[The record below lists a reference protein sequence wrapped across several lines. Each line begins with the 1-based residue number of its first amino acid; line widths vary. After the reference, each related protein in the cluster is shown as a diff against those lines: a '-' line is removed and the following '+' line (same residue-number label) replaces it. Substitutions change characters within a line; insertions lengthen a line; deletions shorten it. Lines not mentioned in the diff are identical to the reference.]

1 MNVPATPGGTRPP
14 GGLHRA
20 RSAPMRRET
29 SAPRTPLSALGD
41 RAPPRP
47 GAPVTWAARMRRTA
61 LSTAVVILALSA
73 ALMTAPSSQAQVMTT
88 AEDRAGVPEWT
99 VDPAFAHD
107 VFTFARVRYTS
118 WGGRGWGGWGGRG
131 GGRWATDYPDAELNL
146 AFRLQQMTSLKVNPD
161 AAVVDLGTTD
171 LSQYPFLYIVEP
183 GRLVFSEGEIT
194 ALRRHLLNGGF
205 LMIDDFW
212 GDEEWENIR
221 DQMARVFPGRELVDL
236 PLEHPIFH
244 CVFDLKEKPQVPSIH
259 AALGN
264 RGTGI
269 TWERD
274 YDPTAR
280 EVHYRAYFDDKG
292 RMMVIICQ
300 NTDLGDGWEREGE
313 SAWYFQEFAEK
324 RAYPMAINI
333 IFWAMTH

>member
-1 MNVPATPGGTRPP
+1 MTHA
-14 GGLHRA
+14 RA
-20 RSAPMRRET
+20 LTTVVVA
-29 SAPRTPLSALGD
+29 AALAVVSLD
-41 RAPPRP
+41 AQ
-47 GAPVTWAARMRRTA
+47 TT
-61 LSTAVVILALSA
+61 STAA
-73 ALMTAPSSQAQVMTT
+73 
-88 AEDRAGVPEWT
+88 DRAGVPEWT
-99 VDPAFAHD
+99 IDPAFKHD

-118 WGGRGWGGWGGRG
+118 WGGRGGWGGWGRRG

-161 AAVVDLGTTD
+161 AAIVDLATTD

-183 GRLVFSEGEIT
+183 GQLVFSAEEVT

-205 LMIDDFW
+205 LMVDDFW

-221 DQMARVFPGRELVDL
+221 GEMARVFPDRELRELQID
-236 PLEHPIFH
+236 HPIFH
-244 CVFDLKEKPQVPSIH
+244 CVFDLKEKPQVPGIH
-259 AALGN
+259 EALYH
-264 RGTGI
+264 RGSGI

-274 YDPTAR
+274 YDPTAHD
-280 EVHYRAYFDDKG
+280 VHYRAYFDDKG
-292 RMMVIICQ
+292 RMMAIICQ

-313 SAWYFQEFAEK
+313 SQWYFQEFAEK

>member
-1 MNVPATPGGTRPP
+1 MNASLVECSAGARHARYTRRPNSAVGACSSHARATLLLAVLLLASALAHSPAT
-14 GGLHRA
+14 
-20 RSAPMRRET
+20 
-29 SAPRTPLSALGD
+29 
-41 RAPPRP
+41 
-47 GAPVTWAARMRRTA
+47 
-61 LSTAVVILALSA
+61 
-73 ALMTAPSSQAQVMTT
+73 AQVMTT
-88 AEDRAGVPEWT
+88 AADRAGVPEWS
-99 VDPAFAHD
+99 VDPAFKHD

-118 WGGRGWGGWGGRG
+118 WAGRGGWDGWGGRG

-146 AFRLQQMTSLKVNPD
+146 AYRLQQMTSLKVNPD
-161 AAVVDLGTTD
+161 AAVVDLAEAD

-183 GRLVFSEGEIT
+183 GRLAFSAEEVL

-205 LMIDDFW
+205 LMVDDFW
-212 GDEEWENIR
+212 GEDEWENMR
-221 DQMARVFPGRELVDL
+221 DEMARVFPGRELVDL
-236 PLEHPIFH
+236 GIDHPIFH

-259 AALGN
+259 AALYN

-274 YDPTAR
+274 YDPTTR
-280 EVHYRAYFDDKG
+280 EVHYRAYFDDRG
-292 RMMVIICQ
+292 RMMAILCH

-313 SAWYFQEFAEK
+313 SEWYFEEFAEK